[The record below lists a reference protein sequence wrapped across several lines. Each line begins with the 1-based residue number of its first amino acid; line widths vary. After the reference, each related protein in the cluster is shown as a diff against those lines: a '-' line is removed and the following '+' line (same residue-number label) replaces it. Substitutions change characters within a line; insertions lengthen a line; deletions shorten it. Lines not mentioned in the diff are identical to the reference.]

1 MGEANKN
8 TENEKDKSRISISL
22 YRNRFQ
28 PLKIAREFSKA
39 NQYSRAISF
48 YKKYLDSIASY
59 MNISDEALSPNFFDH
74 KDDIKELF
82 LISQVYWDLAKI
94 YNNATDARARC
105 VASLDKFL
113 LFSLDFK
120 YQNINYYMLRKYINS
135 RKTRKNGHHN
145 DYFRKV
151 LDIMK
156 RKTRFCYIA
165 GHCLGEDH
173 QALSSLRQFKNKLNS
188 NILGGL
194 MVEWYYLLSPSF
206 IDWVKKY
213 PRWGFVFKK
222 IMSPLLIFFTI
233 ILQKT
238 ICVHSKNTK

>member
-8 TENEKDKSRISISL
+8 LEDEKDKSRISVAL

-28 PLKIAREFSKA
+28 SLKIAREFSKA
-39 NQYSRAISF
+39 NQYNRAISF
-48 YKKYLDSIASY
+48 YKKYLDSLASY
-59 MNISDEALSPNFFDH
+59 MNISDEEINPDFFDEK
-74 KDDIKELF
+74 KDQKELF
-82 LISQVYWDLAKI
+82 LIAQVYWDLAKI
-94 YNNATDARARC
+94 YNNASDARARC

-156 RKTRFCYIA
+156 RKTRYCYIA

-173 QALSSLRQFKNKLNS
+173 QALSSLRQFKKKLNS
-188 NILGGL
+188 NVLGAM

-206 IDWVKKY
+206 IAWSKRY
-213 PRWGFVFKK
+213 PRWEFVFKK
-222 IMSPLLIFFTI
+222 TMAPLLVFFTFF
-233 ILQKT
+233 LQKK
-238 ICVHSKNTK
+238 ICSKNTE